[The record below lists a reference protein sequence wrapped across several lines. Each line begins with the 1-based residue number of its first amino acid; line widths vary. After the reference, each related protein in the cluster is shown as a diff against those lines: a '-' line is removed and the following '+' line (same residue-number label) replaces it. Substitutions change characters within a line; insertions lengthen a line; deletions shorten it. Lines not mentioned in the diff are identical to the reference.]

1 MVGFFDYLFY
11 LIYKFYS
18 PKEKGAATTSAMI
31 IGGMQA
37 INVLSIIMSCH
48 PYGVVVAFVISILS
62 YNHPYGILRGFI
74 SRPSPGGQ
82 AKQYKILL

>member
-37 INVLSIIMSCH
+37 INVLSIIMLPAIFTSAKG
-48 PYGVVVAFVISILS
+48 YLNTIT
-62 YNHPYGILRGFI
+62 FI
-74 SRPSPGGQ
+74 IVLFFFR
-82 AKQYKILL
+82 L